1 MTLNTLPTTPRI
13 AKGFRFQFEPAQQ
26 SYVLLFPEG
35 MIKLNGP
42 AAEILKRC
50 TGESSIETITQD
62 LQTAFNQADLSA
74 DVHNFMADAKQ
85 RGWIE

>member
-1 MTLNTLPTTPRI
+1 MMPNTLPTTPRI

-50 TGESSIETITQD
+50 NGEASIEAITQE
-62 LQTAFNQADLSA
+62 LQTAFNQGDLSA
-74 DVHNFMADAKQ
+74 DVRNFMADAKQ